1 MNLLDLVLNA
11 QGGQAVRQLA
21 QGFGVEE
28 SQASSAV
35 SALLPELTAGLSRN
49 VAQQGGVEQLLGAL
63 ATGNHGNFL
72 DDLSRLGQ
80 AESVREGNGILG
92 HVLGSKDVSRQVAQ
106 RAASQTGLSEGV
118 LKQMLPVVATLAM
131 GVLSKQASAA
141 GALRSGAPAAAPN
154 AGGALGMLVPLLDM
168 NKDGSV
174 ADDVM
179 RMVTGLL
186 SRS

>member
-35 SALLPELTAGLSRN
+35 TALLPALAAGLNRN
-49 VAQQGGVEQLLGAL
+49 VSQQGGVEQLLGAL
-63 ATGNHGNFL
+63 AKGNHGSFL
-72 DDLSRLGQ
+72 DDLGLLGQ
-80 AESVREGNGILG
+80 PAAVQQGNGILG
-92 HVLGSKDVSRQVAQ
+92 HLLGSKDVSRQVASQ
-106 RAASQTGLSEGV
+106 AASQTGLSEAV
-118 LKQMLPVVATLAM
+118 LKQMLPLVATMAM
-131 GVLSKQASAA
+131 GALSKQASST
-141 GALRSGAPAAAPN
+141 GLLGSGASAAP
-154 AGGALGMLVPLLDM
+154 ASGGALGMLAPLLDM

-179 RMVTGLL
+179 RMVTGFL
-186 SRS
+186 SKR

>member
-35 SALLPELTAGLSRN
+35 SALLPALAAGLNRN
-49 VAQQGGVEQLLGAL
+49 VSQQGGIEQLLGAL
-63 ATGNHGNFL
+63 SSGNHGGFL

-80 AESVREGNGILG
+80 PETVREGNGILG
-92 HVLGSKDVSRQVAQ
+92 HLLGSKDVSRQVAQ
-106 RAASQTGLSEGV
+106 RAASQTGLSEGL
-118 LKQMLPVVATLAM
+118 LKQMLPVVATMAM
-131 GVLSKQASAA
+131 GALSKQASTTGLLGGGASAA
-141 GALRSGAPAAAPN
+141 SS
-154 AGGALGMLVPLLDM
+154 GGALGMLAPLLDM

-179 RMVTGLL
+179 RLVSGFF
-186 SRS
+186 SKS